1 MREQDQDRT
10 GQAMKSRI
18 ILVDDHNLFREG
30 LKSLLKDDPRISIVG
45 EASNGREAVKLCTEE
60 KPDLVIIDIAMPEL
74 NGIEATRQIIAKTP
88 ATKVIA
94 LSMHSSR
101 RFILDMLKAGASGYL
116 LKDCAMEELDM
127 AITAVRDNKMFLS
140 PSIAGTVVKGMVN
153 GEEIH
158 ADEVNKLTPRENEV
172 LQLLTEGKSSRETAD
187 RLAVSVKTIQTHR
200 RNIMDKLGL
209 HHITDLTKYAIQQ
222 GIISPDI

>member
-1 MREQDQDRT
+1 
-10 GQAMKSRI
+10 MKSRL

-30 LKSLLKDDPRISIVG
+30 LKSLLKDDRRITIVG
-45 EASNGREAVKLCTEE
+45 EARNGREAVKLCTEE

-74 NGIEATRQIIAKTP
+74 NGIEATRQILAKTP
-88 ATKVIA
+88 ETKVIA

-127 AITAVRDNKMFLS
+127 AITAVRDNKMYLS
-140 PSIAGTVVKGMVN
+140 PSIAGTVIKGMVN

-187 RLAVSVKTIQTHR
+187 RLTVSVKTIQTHR

-222 GIISPDI
+222 GIISPDL

>member
-1 MREQDQDRT
+1 
-10 GQAMKSRI
+10 
-18 ILVDDHNLFREG
+18 
-30 LKSLLKDDPRISIVG
+30 
-45 EASNGREAVKLCTEE
+45 
-60 KPDLVIIDIAMPEL
+60 MPEL
-74 NGIEATRQIIAKTP
+74 NGIEATRQILAKTP
-88 ATKVIA
+88 ETKVIA

-127 AITAVRDNKMFLS
+127 AITAVRDNKMYLS

-153 GEEIH
+153 GEKVH
-158 ADEVNKLTPRENEV
+158 ADEVNNLTPRENEV

-187 RLAVSVKTIQTHR
+187 RLTVSVKTIQTHR

-222 GIISPDI
+222 GIISPDL

>member
-1 MREQDQDRT
+1 
-10 GQAMKSRI
+10 MKSRL

-30 LKSLLKDDPRISIVG
+30 LKSLLKDDLRITIVG
-45 EASNGREAVKLCTEE
+45 EARNGREAVKLCQEE

-74 NGIEATRQIIAKTP
+74 NGIEATRQILAQTP

-127 AITAVRDNKMFLS
+127 AITAVRDNKVFLS
-140 PSIAGTVVKGMVN
+140 PSIAGTVVRGMVN
-153 GEEIH
+153 GGEPHTAE
-158 ADEVNKLTPRENEV
+158 AKKLTSRETEV

-187 RLAVSVKTIQTHR
+187 LLNVSVKTVQTHR
-200 RNIMDKLGL
+200 RNIMEKLGL
-209 HHITDLTKYAIQQ
+209 RHITDLTKYAIQQ
-222 GIISPDI
+222 GLISPDI

>member
-1 MREQDQDRT
+1 
-10 GQAMKSRI
+10 MKSRL

-30 LKSLLKDDPRISIVG
+30 LKSLLKDDRRITIVG
-45 EASNGREAVKLCTEE
+45 EARNGREAVKLCQEE
-60 KPDLVIIDIAMPEL
+60 EPDLVIIDIAMPEL
-74 NGIEATRQIIAKTP
+74 NGIEATRQILAQTP

-140 PSIAGTVVKGMVN
+140 PSIAGTVVRGMVN
-153 GEEIH
+153 GGEIH
-158 ADEVNKLTPRENEV
+158 AAEAQKLTSRETEV

-187 RLAVSVKTIQTHR
+187 LLNVSVKTVQTHR
-200 RNIMDKLGL
+200 RNIMEKLGL

-222 GIISPDI
+222 GLISPDI